1 MEMSFSRPRVNWTP
15 MGVRPPQDD
24 TSPPD
29 TIEFGIAALDARLEE
44 AGVEFPATQQEILAA
59 LDDTAIPYNAAGRTL
74 ELEAAFEEVPMRH
87 FENET
92 ELLDQLH
99 PVFERQRQ
107 TASGGLV
114 GRLRALLPF

>member
-1 MEMSFSRPRVNWTP
+1 

-29 TIEFGIAALDARLEE
+29 AIEFGIAALDARLGE
-44 AGVEFPATQQEILAA
+44 ADVEFPATQREILAG
-59 LDDTAIPYNAAGRTL
+59 LDDTAIPYNAAGRTF
-74 ELEAAFEEVPMRH
+74 ELEDAFEEIPQRR

-92 ELLDQLH
+92 ELLDALH

-107 TASGGLV
+107 TASGGLI
-114 GRLRALLPF
+114 GRLRTLLPF